1 MRRGAGLRD
10 ARPGSP
16 FFIRRH
22 AGGARIARRLRDGVL
37 PREMSGASSGSR
49 RPGPSFGRRMPDGA
63 GAMTSAAADAA
74 PLVSNIGGGRMH
86 DLDCDTNRRLF
97 SQTTTAWNLIGRP

>member
-22 AGGARIARRLRDGVL
+22 AGGARIARRLRPAFCRAKCQALHPD
-37 PREMSGASSGSR
+37 PDAQ
-49 RPGPSFGRRMPDGA
+49 GRRLGA
-63 GAMTSAAADAA
+63 GCQV
-74 PLVSNIGGGRMH
+74 PQVR
-86 DLDCDTNRRLF
+86 
-97 SQTTTAWNLIGRP
+97 